1 MNRLI
6 YYTYSMPPGGMT
18 AADEWRL
25 LNSITSLRAHN
36 RTIPVRLFTFA
47 RLPEP
52 LAARLSAHD
61 VGIELIGDYAC
72 HLRDFC
78 SPATSE
84 ALSRF
89 PLLHKWTC
97 LARLATAD
105 VEQILYVD
113 ADTHFFRDVA
123 ACFER
128 YRECALY
135 AREEPFSRRSPLG
148 PRPAHLDEEA
158 LDALVRDLGLA
169 PIAPFN
175 TGLILFNQ
183 GAWRAVAERLR
194 EFVDYVWRFT
204 LWLVDR
210 PEPGDTVDL
219 VYLREQRQRL
229 VPPEELPR
237 ALPYPSHNRW
247 LREEIAIWLA
257 LGGAPGLRCG
267 GLERADVWQGGEF
280 ATEAVGHRVAA
291 HYFSA
296 NTEAFRS
303 WLVHPAAEPAAESA
317 HADTPASMSRA
328 PLHPVAGFFQTLGER
343 IESAWRA
350 RRYDEECFPEIAEQ
364 ALTELPP
371 CEHLGTYD
379 TVTWMLTAPEL
390 PPQLYLD
397 VAFGQP
403 AVQVYVTPRWH
414 IEVLHW
420 VDGTTSIHEH
430 GFNGAFHV
438 LAGSSIHCRYRF
450 HEEERYNAR
459 LRQGRVERIA
469 VELLRR
475 GQTRRILAGQAMSHS
490 LFHLDR
496 PSVTVV
502 VRTRQV
508 PGASPQFAY
517 LPPCLALDPF
527 HQPEHLVRQKQG
539 LAMLVE
545 VAHPDLEPLL
555 ARAYREAD
563 PLAFVQL
570 ALSTADAFHTPDAR
584 QRALE
589 TTRARHG
596 GLVDAL
602 DAILTEQDRQR
613 RIIRLRSRLH
623 HPEHRFLLALL
634 LHFDEVSPILQL
646 IRDYRP
652 ERPAEDTLLEWMKE
666 ITQLSDPQEPTRKV
680 FPFALDGGALDVA
693 RLMLGGRPLAEV
705 LQLLGE
711 QYDAAD
717 IAAQASELALLHE
730 GLRASPIFGSLFRG
744 PLSRGA
750 WGTVNSQERRGT
762 ACETVPSM
770 KPGD

>member
-6 YYTYSMPPGGMT
+6 YYTYSAPPGGML
-18 AADEWRL
+18 AVDEWRL

-36 RTIPVRLFTFA
+36 RALPVRLFVFGQ
-47 RLPEP
+47 LPDR
-52 LAARLSAHD
+52 LAAQLAAQD
-61 VGIELIGDYAC
+61 VRIEPVGDYAR

-78 SPATSE
+78 SPIVSDV
-84 ALSRF
+84 LSRF

-97 LARLATAD
+97 LAYLAAED
-105 VEQILYVD
+105 VDQILYVD
-113 ADTHFFRDVA
+113 ADTHFFRDVT

-158 LDALVRDLGLA
+158 LDALIRDLGLA

-175 TGLILFNQ
+175 TGIILYNQ

-204 LWLVDR
+204 LWMVDR
-210 PEPGDTVDL
+210 PEPDDTADL
-219 VYLREQRQRL
+219 VYLRGLHLGERRPRL
-229 VPPEELPR
+229 VPPEEAAR
-237 ALPYPSHNRW
+237 ALPYPSRNRW
-247 LREEIAIWLA
+247 LREEVAIWLA
-257 LGGAPGLRCG
+257 LGHVPRLRSG
-267 GLERADVWQGGEF
+267 ELEQADVWQGSEF
-280 ATEAVGHRVAA
+280 AAGAVGHRVAA

-303 WLVHPAAEPAAESA
+303 WLAHPAAELASGSAAA
-317 HADTPASMSRA
+317 AALPDAPASMPRA
-328 PLHPVAGFFQTLGER
+328 PLPPVAAFFQTLGQR

-350 RRYDEECFPEIAEQ
+350 RRYDEDCFPEIAEQ
-364 ALTELPP
+364 ALAELPP
-371 CEHLGTYD
+371 CEHLGAYD
-379 TVTWMLTAPEL
+379 IVTWMLTTPEL

-450 HEEERYNAR
+450 EEEERYNAR
-459 LRQGRVERIA
+459 LRRGQVARVE

-475 GQTRRILAGQAMSHS
+475 GQIRRILAGGAMSHS

-502 VRTRQV
+502 IRTRQV

-517 LPPCLALDPF
+517 LPPGLALDPF

-539 LAMLVE
+539 FAMLAE
-545 VAHPDLEPLL
+545 VGHPDLEPLL

-563 PLAFVQL
+563 PLTFVQL
-570 ALSTADAFHTPDAR
+570 ALATGDAFHAPDVR

-589 TTRARHG
+589 TARARHG

-602 DAILTEQDRQR
+602 HAVLTEQDRQR
-613 RIIRLRSRLH
+613 RILRLRSRLH
-623 HPEHRFLLALL
+623 HPEHRFFLALL

-646 IRDYRP
+646 IRTHRP
-652 ERPAEDTLLEWMKE
+652 ERPAEDLLMEWMKE
-666 ITQLSDPQEPTRKV
+666 ITQLPDPQEPTRKV
-680 FPFALDGGALDVA
+680 FPFALDGGVLDVA
-693 RLMLGGRPLAEV
+693 RLMLGGRPLDEV
-705 LQLLGE
+705 LRRLGE

-717 IAAQASELALLHE
+717 IAAQTSDLTQLHE
-730 GLRASPIFGSLFRG
+730 GLRASPIFGALFRG
-744 PLSRGA
+744 PSSRGA
-750 WGTVNSQERRGT
+750 LELER
-762 ACETVPSM
+762 
-770 KPGD
+770 